1 MYTRPISL
9 IDPLINAEVSFYQ
22 EFRSGEQDV
31 REVSCRVR
39 DIAVH
44 FDWQRISTRTAAR
57 LSDAGIEDAAFAFA
71 VNDTCTQTEGP
82 YALIA
87 QSIRAKH
94 YETAS
99 SLIGYSL
106 KNVQER
112 DFRKEGISYLLKSV
126 LAQNVATKEIADTDL
141 LKNLIKYLYLL
152 NDEEAVALYDLLH
165 FGNFDMLLKER
176 TPYPVDPAITATY
189 KSIAEAVLGGE
200 EEGEDDEEK
209 KEGGGK
215 KAKKNKDKAAD
226 SDSKSE
232 AVDAIK
238 PANVTHGSRA
248 VPSVGSQGSKSGV
261 HQQTFSFMWVDTP
274 GQWFPLSVIESTGSG
289 NGGTADKAK
298 LPSKAH
304 KAVNVISELRHI
316 NSTCDMPVSFVGNGS
331 RDAELEAEDL
341 DYPALGI
348 DDSLNSVDESLCA
361 DVGGDDDS
369 FLLATYGSGS
379 GSGAMGYGTIR
390 HGGSF
395 SARGGVGGGGQ
406 SPASSGRGSLSFN
419 TTMRSMQNMNK
430 MRAKSISSD
439 PRPKSPL
446 LTPSKKPKQ

>member
-22 EFRSGEQDV
+22 EFRRGEQDV
-31 REVSCRVR
+31 KEVSCRVR

-44 FDWQRISTRTAAR
+44 FDWQRISTRTAIR

-112 DFRKEGISYLLKSV
+112 DSRKEGISYLLKSILV
-126 LAQNVATKEIADTDL
+126 QNVATKEIADTDL

-165 FGNFDMLLKER
+165 FDNFDLLLKER

-189 KSIAEAVLGGE
+189 KSIAEAMLRE
-200 EEGEDDEEK
+200 EEEEENDDKEK
-209 KEGGGK
+209 EK
-215 KAKKNKDKAAD
+215 KAKKAKDKDRVAD
-226 SDSKSE
+226 NDSKSE

-238 PANVTHGSRA
+238 PGNVTHGSRA
-248 VPSVGSQGSKSGV
+248 VPSVGVQGSKSSA

-274 GQWFPLSVIESTGSG
+274 GQWFPLSVIENTGNG
-289 NGGTADKAK
+289 NGGTDKAK

-348 DDSLNSVDESLCA
+348 DDGLNSVDESLCT
-361 DVGGDDDS
+361 DVGGDDDF

-395 SARGGVGGGGQ
+395 SARGGVGSGGQ
-406 SPASSGRGSLSFN
+406 SLVSSGRGSLSFS